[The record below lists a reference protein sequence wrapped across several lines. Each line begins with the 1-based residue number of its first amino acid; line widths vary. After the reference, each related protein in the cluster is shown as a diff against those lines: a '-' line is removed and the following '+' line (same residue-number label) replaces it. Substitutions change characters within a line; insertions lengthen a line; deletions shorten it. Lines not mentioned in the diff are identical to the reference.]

1 MKKLYR
7 IFLLLF
13 TLIFLSTYTPSK
25 FKSEEKKKNLFFNIK
40 NIIILNTSLIKEETV
55 KEKLSGIYN
64 KNIFFVKKSDI
75 IEPLKEIDFF
85 DKIEVKKKYPNTILL
100 KVFETSPVAILF
112 KNKEKYLIDS
122 ASNLILL
129 EDESDLN
136 ELPSVFGEGAE
147 NKLILFL
154 EHLENNNFPIKKV
167 EKFFY
172 FQTGRWDLQ
181 LKSNQTFK
189 LPYNKIND
197 AINKSVDLLDRKDF
211 KKYNIIDLRVPGKI
225 IVE

>member
-13 TLIFLSTYTPSK
+13 VLIILSTYTPSK

-55 KEKLSGIYN
+55 KEKLSEIYN

-112 KNKEKYLIDS
+112 KNKDKYLIDS

>member
-1 MKKLYR
+1 MVHG
-7 IFLLLF
+7 
-13 TLIFLSTYTPSK
+13 
-25 FKSEEKKKNLFFNIK
+25 EKA
-40 NIIILNTSLIKEETV
+40 S
-55 KEKLSGIYN
+55 
-64 KNIFFVKKSDI
+64 
-75 IEPLKEIDFF
+75 KEIDFF

>member
-13 TLIFLSTYTPSK
+13 TLIFLSTYSPSK

-40 NIIILNTSLIKEETV
+40 KIIILNTSLIKEETV

>member
-13 TLIFLSTYTPSK
+13 TLIFLSTYSPSK

>member
-1 MKKLYR
+1 M
-7 IFLLLF
+7 F

>member
-1 MKKLYR
+1 M
-7 IFLLLF
+7 
-13 TLIFLSTYTPSK
+13 
-25 FKSEEKKKNLFFNIK
+25 
-40 NIIILNTSLIKEETV
+40 
-55 KEKLSGIYN
+55 
-64 KNIFFVKKSDI
+64 
-75 IEPLKEIDFF
+75 
-85 DKIEVKKKYPNTILL
+85 
-100 KVFETSPVAILF
+100 F

>member
-13 TLIFLSTYTPSK
+13 TLIFLSTYSPSK

-154 EHLENNNFPIKKV
+154 EHLENNNFPIF
-167 EKFFY
+167 EY
-172 FQTGRWDLQ
+172 SPNHYSD
-181 LKSNQTFK
+181 
-189 LPYNKIND
+189 
-197 AINKSVDLLDRKDF
+197 
-211 KKYNIIDLRVPGKI
+211 
-225 IVE
+225 

>member
-1 MKKLYR
+1 MKKIYR

-13 TLIFLSTYTPSK
+13 TLIFLSTYSPSK

-64 KNIFFVKKSDI
+64 KNTFFVKKSDI